1 MRWVDRIGRRLKL
14 TDLHIFMT
22 VAETGSMGKA
32 AEQLSLSQPAVSKAI
47 ADMEHA
53 IGVRLLDRSPR
64 GVEVTPH
71 GLALLRRGMGAF
83 DELRQGVR
91 DIEFLADRSTG
102 EVRVGCPEVFAAG
115 LLVEVLA
122 RFCRQYPRVAIDVHA
137 ANNMSREFRLLR
149 DRSVDFLL
157 GAIEKPL
164 VEEDLDIEV
173 LYEDR
178 PFIVS
183 GTKNSWAVR
192 RKIELAELIDEP
204 WLLPR
209 ESILNSILAEAFQAK
224 GLALPKRGVRSYS
237 IYQRISLLAT
247 DHFVSALPGSVLRFN
262 TDRPLK
268 VLPVDFTT
276 RSFAVAIVT
285 SKNRTVNPV
294 VQTFIDCVR
303 EVARPLA
310 RDDLSASLSGP
321 GLSRL
326 TS

>member
-115 LLVEVLA
+115 LLAEVLA
-122 RFCRQYPRVAIDVHA
+122 RFCRQYPRVAIDVYA

-164 VEEDLDIEV
+164 VEEDLDIEI

-276 RSFAVAIVT
+276 RSFAVAIVM

-310 RDDLSASLSGP
+310 RDDLSASLSEP